1 MAGFVPDFSA
11 EQGTMCHV
19 FVYWSYGFCLF
30 TSGKR
35 PGQQLIVIQHVK
47 FQIPCLQVYRPV
59 NSTVIRVIYG
69 TLCKELGILCVVE
82 ITSSLLWISGGYKQK
97 WNYCGSCDDKMK
109 RLLLHLDFEF

>member
-1 MAGFVPDFSA
+1 MACMILTWHCTELRSALMAGFVSDFSA

-59 NSTVIRVIYG
+59 NSKVIRVI
-69 TLCKELGILCVVE
+69 
-82 ITSSLLWISGGYKQK
+82 
-97 WNYCGSCDDKMK
+97 
-109 RLLLHLDFEF
+109 

>member
-1 MAGFVPDFSA
+1 MACMILTWHCTELRSAFMAGFVPDFSA

-59 NSTVIRVIYG
+59 NSTVIQSFKVHYVR
-69 TLCKELGILCVVE
+69 
-82 ITSSLLWISGGYKQK
+82 S
-97 WNYCGSCDDKMK
+97 
-109 RLLLHLDFEF
+109 